1 MSTNQFDV
9 PACPPAIWIRRTR
22 NDSAIL
28 CTTNVVRT
36 AYLCRVTGNP
46 KARAYMNKSNPPDPL
61 TTGDTCTNRS
71 QLRLKLAQL
80 VGFSEENKR
89 LLLREGR
96 HSKLIVVNNKL
107 LMDLNSTFV
116 PLNTQ
121 ETPIVLFP
129 GAPLSPQSPSAEKGE
144 NHIARN

>member
-1 MSTNQFDV
+1 MSTTQCV
-9 PACPPAIWIRRTR
+9 HVCAPAIWIRVTL

-28 CTTNVVRT
+28 CTTNVART
-36 AYLCRVTGNP
+36 EYLRILTGNP
-46 KARAYMNKSNPPDPL
+46 KARAYMNKSNPPDRL
-61 TTGDTCTNRS
+61 TTGDTCTNS
-71 QLRLKLAQL
+71 SKLILTLARLG
-80 VGFSEENKR
+80 GFSEENKR
-89 LLLREGR
+89 LLLGPAS
-96 HSKLIVVNNKL
+96 HSDLLVVNNKL